1 MIARKRKPAF
11 FKGMTKWYLSNPG
24 DSLMVKEMGS
34 SMHVESEQWNR
45 SACSRESGEA
55 SVTLLMHDG
64 RNMIVPII
72 MERLRQLVGS
82 KGWDYCILWKL
93 SQDQSI
99 SHPSFSL
106 FILGVLNGVTAAALE
121 LKTEDKNNCRMNADA
136 LISSQA
142 KWLNF
147 AEISD
152 ETIGTRVLI
161 PAAGG
166 LVELFVTK
174 QVSEDQ
180 HVIDFVVDQCNMSME
195 QEAMS
200 GSANMDLSFLQ
211 FSYLSETGS
220 KNDYL
225 EEANDTFAANQQFNP
240 FQTPLVNAYEGMDN
254 NPADVH
260 HPGHVMEFSA
270 IPQQREDKGAMKHD
284 MVQGDSDSDQFDEED
299 DPKYRRRSGKG
310 QSKNLEAERKR
321 RKKLNERLYNLRSLV
336 PKISKMDRASI
347 LGDAIEYVKELQQE
361 VKDLQIQLEQ
371 NSEDEGTE
379 SNLTNIQMD
388 FSFGV
393 KVADEL
399 ESSPH
404 GFYMGASSK
413 SGADTLKRSHD
424 SDSHDKGQQMEV
436 QVEVS
441 QLDGNEVYIKVFGE
455 QRRGGFVRLLEVLS
469 SLALEITSVTVTSC
483 ISLVSYVF
491 VVERRD
497 GEAMQVEYLREALLE
512 ASRNHS
518 GGWLKMAK
526 VFVDGGGGADHNQYY
541 DHLHNSQ
548 IGAHQHHLHNFNS

>member
-1 MIARKRKPAF
+1 
-11 FKGMTKWYLSNPG
+11 
-24 DSLMVKEMGS
+24 
-34 SMHVESEQWNR
+34 
-45 SACSRESGEA
+45 
-55 SVTLLMHDG
+55 
-64 RNMIVPII
+64 MIVPRV

-93 SQDQSI
+93 SQDQRCLEWGDCCCAGVEGTENGGEEHLFLLPQTLPCRDVMFQHSR
-99 SHPSFSL
+99 SKPCELLDQSPSSMPL
-106 FILGVLNGVTAAALE
+106 DG
-121 LKTEDKNNCRMNADA
+121 MNADA

-147 AEISD
+147 AKISD

-225 EEANDTFAANQQFNP
+225 EEANDTYVANQQFNP
-240 FQTPLVNAYEGMDN
+240 FQTPLVNGYEGMDSLQKTSMDN

-270 IPQQREDKGAMKHD
+270 TPQQREDKGAMKHD

-336 PKISKMDRASI
+336 PKISKLDRASI

-361 VKDLQIQLEQ
+361 VKDLQNLLEQ

-413 SGADTLKRSHD
+413 SGADTLKRAHD
-424 SDSHDKGQQMEV
+424 SDSRDKGQQMEV
-436 QVEVS
+436 QIEVS
-441 QLDGNEVYIKVFGE
+441 LLEGNEVYIKVFGE
-455 QRRGGFVRLLEVLS
+455 QRRGGFVTLLEVLS
-469 SLALEITSVTVTSC
+469 SLGLEITNVTVTSC

-526 VFVDGGGGADHNQYY
+526 VFGGDDGGGADHNQYY
-541 DHLHNSQ
+541 GHLHNNQ
-548 IGAHQHHLHNFNS
+548 IEAHQHHLHNFNS